1 MREFLKRL
9 FGRSADAPPASAALV
24 PPDRRSRPLT
34 DHDPPRGQVPMAS
47 RHTGDAAVQRYF
59 ELGIIIERAKADGD
73 FPCAVRAARDTYPL
87 MPAVVRQMKK
97 EYGSFDLRTSHAVHT
112 ASTLMAVMG
121 DREGIQELRSALTA
135 MRELRDWLPAAEDAE
150 ADAVSVDV
158 IVAAVAAKP
167 GLRQSELKKCAG
179 VKDGRRLST
188 LATWLEKG
196 KRLQRVKEG
205 STYLLYPWGYRLAAP
220 SSNAAADA
228 ATTFTTNSAVVPA
241 FRRSR
246 ARAAVHARPLTL
258 KNLPY
263 VRLPKAPQAWAERHQ
278 EQAEGILVTAAEEK
292 AQATTAKQLRS
303 ALPHF
308 VVSGKG
314 WVLTREEALPPTER
328 PDRAFRQV
336 FPTAG
341 STLWLDPKGRRAEF
355 PTAPAIALTTDR
367 AGAKLAECGLAH
379 DVYRADVN
387 GDGSGVLF
395 LSREGVLHGYT
406 ERLEALVLERV
417 ADLPEYAAQ
426 ANRFGIQLH
435 ELKNHTR
442 CVALSTDRSRYLV
455 TIVDEAWCYDTKS
468 GEPLW
473 GLRFPTKEDWTEVAA
488 QRSERVGTT
497 TEINTAL
504 ELMELRLPVSPEV
517 ITHQYRALAMRWHP
531 DRNPQDPD
539 ATRKFQELSA
549 AMELL
554 SGADL
559 SKLSGRELERVS
571 YEQMLHQSS
580 VTLGGGRMATLSVTL
595 QVGGAFGADW
605 IYAANFARTG
615 HGVFLAGYSGRIVEV
630 DASGIP
636 RRIYDIGAV
645 PRHVAETPSHR
656 YILTDTRLYVLC
668 QDSLDALVDVFEQ
681 GHLIVGDTGFGF
693 LGPKRFQWF
702 SSTGR
707 LLGLVETRDPI
718 RRTYSGPAGLVVET
732 RMHRAVIHGA
742 PSWW

>member
-1 MREFLKRL
+1 
-9 FGRSADAPPASAALV
+9 
-24 PPDRRSRPLT
+24 
-34 DHDPPRGQVPMAS
+34 MAS
-47 RHTGDAAVQRYF
+47 GHTGDAAVHRYF
-59 ELGIIIERAKADGD
+59 ELAAIIERAKSDGD
-73 FPCAVRAARDTYPL
+73 FLSAIRAARDTYPL
-87 MPAVVRQMKK
+87 MSAVVRQMKK
-97 EYGSFDLRTSHAVHT
+97 EYGRFDLSASNAVHT
-112 ASTLMAVMG
+112 AGTLMAVMG
-121 DREGIQELRSALTA
+121 DREGIQELRNALNAT
-135 MRELRDWLPAAEDAE
+135 RELRDWLPIVDDAE
-150 ADAVSVDV
+150 ADAVSVDQ

-167 GLRQSELKKCAG
+167 GLRQSELKNCITA
-179 VKDGRRLST
+179 KDGRRIST
-188 LATWLEKG
+188 LAAWLEKG

-205 STYLLYPWGYRLAAP
+205 STYLLYPSGYRLAAP
-220 SSNAAADA
+220 SSDAAADA
-228 ATTFTTNSAVVPA
+228 ATTFTTNAAVVPA

-246 ARAAVHARPLTL
+246 PRSAARARPLTL

-263 VRLPKAPQAWAERHQ
+263 VRLPKAPQAWAGRHE
-278 EQAEGILVTAAEEK
+278 EQAEVIVEAGADVKNQAAD
-292 AQATTAKQLRS
+292 TKQSRS

-308 VVSGKG
+308 VVSGNG
-314 WVLTREEALPPTER
+314 WVLASEEALPPTER
-328 PDRAFRQV
+328 PDPAFRQV

-355 PTAPAIALTTDR
+355 PTAPSIALTTDR
-367 AGAKLAECGLAH
+367 AGAKLAERGLAY

-406 ERLEALVLERV
+406 ERLEALLLERV
-417 ADLPEYAAQ
+417 VDMPEYAAQ
-426 ANRFGIQLH
+426 ANRFGILPH

-455 TIVDEAWCYDTKS
+455 TIVDEAWCCDTKS

-473 GLRFPTKEDWTEVAA
+473 GLRFPEKEGWTEVAA

-497 TEINTAL
+497 AEINTAL
-504 ELMELRLPVSPEV
+504 QLMELRLPVSPEV

-554 SGADL
+554 TGADL
-559 SKLSGRELERVS
+559 SLLSGPQVEQVS
-571 YEQMLHQSS
+571 YERVLYQSS
-580 VTLGGGRMATLSVTL
+580 ITLADGRTTTLSATMRM
-595 QVGGAFGADW
+595 GGAFGADW
-605 IYAANFARTG
+605 IYAANLARTG
-615 HGVFLAGYSGRIVEV
+615 HGSFLAGYSGNVVEV

-636 RRIYDIGAV
+636 LRVYDIGAV

-656 YILTDTRLYVLC
+656 YILTDTRLYVLR
-668 QDSLDALVDVFEQ
+668 QDSLDAVVDVFEQ
-681 GHLIVGDTGFGF
+681 GSLIVGDTGFG
-693 LGPKRFQWF
+693 LLEPKRFQWF
-702 SSTGR
+702 TPTGR

-718 RRTYSGPAGLVVET
+718 RRTYSGRAGLVVET
-732 RMHRAVIHGA
+732 RMHRAVINGA